1 MRPAARC
8 HAQLRAYRALIIKQ
22 NIARFIQP
30 RRQPIR
36 AALIGVIFDNQRFIS
51 HFIISASHAI
61 TLFA

>member
-8 HAQLRAYRALIIKQ
+8 HAQLPAYRALIIKQ

-51 HFIISASHAI
+51 RLYFLSSRAFLQA
-61 TLFA
+61 

>member
-8 HAQLRAYRALIIKQ
+8 HAQLPAYRALIIKQ

-36 AALIGVIFDNQRFIS
+36 AALVWVIFDNQRFVGRLYFLS
-51 HFIISASHAI
+51 VRAFLQA
-61 TLFA
+61 

>member
-8 HAQLRAYRALIIKQ
+8 HAQLPAYRALIIKQ

-36 AALIGVIFDNQRFIS
+36 AALVGVIFDNQRFIS
-51 HFIISASHAI
+51 RLYFLSARAF
-61 TLFA
+61 LQA